1 MKNSIV
7 LLLASILMFLTIACN
22 EGATTQPVND
32 DDIISI
38 TWRKEN
44 LYSPVPYITMIVYQ
58 NEIKCHHKILY
69 NTAPLIDKRDSIV
82 LNKSVWNE
90 IISSVNLEEFF
101 KLGNEYLM
109 QDTMLQD
116 YSSFNIDIKTVKQ
129 TKTVKYEDNF
139 AEYYVI
145 RSLDSILRSKY
156 KEHFSL

>member
-1 MKNSIV
+1 MKKSIV
-7 LLLASILMFLTIACN
+7 LLLASIMMFTIACN
-22 EGATTQPVND
+22 DGTTTQPVND
-32 DDIISI
+32 DYIMSI
-38 TWRKEN
+38 TWREEN
-44 LYSPVPYITMIVYQ
+44 LMSPVPYITMIVYQ

-69 NTAPLIDKRDSIV
+69 NTAPLIDKRDSII

-116 YSSFNIDIKTVKQ
+116 YSSFFIDIKTAKQ

>member
-1 MKNSIV
+1 MKKSIV
-7 LLLASILMFLTIACN
+7 LLLASILMFTIACN
-22 EGATTQPVND
+22 EGTTTQPVNN

-38 TWRKEN
+38 TWREEN
-44 LYSPVPYITMIVYQ
+44 LMSPVPYITMIVYQ
-58 NEIKCHHKILY
+58 NEIKCLHKILY
-69 NTAPLIDKRDSIV
+69 NTAPLIDKRDSII

-90 IISSVNLEEFF
+90 IISSVNLEAFMQ
-101 KLGNEYLM
+101 LDNEYLM

-116 YSSFNIDIKTVKQ
+116 YSSFYIDIKTAKQ